1 LATQFMRNIM
11 LASTITKEYK
21 EELLRELKKAQDEW
35 MLTQDEYQERIL
47 AKRICDLWD
56 QLHAEVV

>member
-1 LATQFMRNIM
+1 MATQFMRNIM